1 MNDVG
6 WVLLEDQMIEC
17 SLLLLCYNGN
27 LRFDLDCMMV
37 VELLVVRKPDP
48 VYSLLETA

>member
-1 MNDVG
+1 MNDVD

-17 SLLLLCYNGN
+17 FSLMLCYNGN

-37 VELLVVRKPDP
+37 VELLVTRNSDP
-48 VYSLLETA
+48 VYSLLEMA